1 MLGDFA
7 NRLGDWPSLFVPHV
21 TILAVCQPLWVKPD
35 LNNVK
40 STLNHGLGI
49 DYGRFLC
56 HNLPMTSVL
65 LVDDEK
71 MITDPLVR
79 ALTQA
84 GYEVTVADNGRDG
97 LALARQKQPDVVVL
111 DVMMPQ
117 MDGWD
122 VCRAL
127 RQDSTVP
134 ILMLTALGDEVDR
147 ILGLE
152 LGADDYLTKPFSTR
166 ELIARL
172 KALLRR
178 VELDRRQ
185 QSAGDQIVAGNLRLE
200 LNTHR
205 AFKDGAELMLR
216 QKEYD
221 LLSLLLSRPGEVITR
236 AEFFDRVWGT
246 DWLGDTRTLDVH
258 IRWLREK
265 IEADPGQPRLIQT
278 VRGVGYRFAVD

>member
-1 MLGDFA
+1 MI
-7 NRLGDWPSLFVPHV
+7 
-21 TILAVCQPLWVKPD
+21 T
-35 LNNVK
+35 
-40 STLNHGLGI
+40 
-49 DYGRFLC
+49 
-56 HNLPMTSVL
+56 VL

-79 ALTQA
+79 TLTQA
-84 GYEVTVADNGRDG
+84 GYQVIVAYNGRDG
-97 LALARQKQPDVVVL
+97 LALALEKEPDVVVL
-111 DVMMPQ
+111 DVMLPQ

-127 RQDSTVP
+127 RQESSVP

-185 QSAGDQIVAGNLRLE
+185 QAAGDQIVAGNLRLE
-200 LNTHR
+200 LHTHR
-205 AFKDGAELMLR
+205 AFKNDQELRLR

-221 LLSLLLSRPGEVITR
+221 LLSLLLSRPGEVISR

-265 IEADPGQPRLIQT
+265 IEDDPSQPRLIQT
-278 VRGVGYRFAVD
+278 VRGVGYRLAAEEQP

>member
-1 MLGDFA
+1 M
-7 NRLGDWPSLFVPHV
+7 
-21 TILAVCQPLWVKPD
+21 I
-35 LNNVK
+35 
-40 STLNHGLGI
+40 
-49 DYGRFLC
+49 
-56 HNLPMTSVL
+56 SVL

-79 ALTQA
+79 ALTRA
-84 GYEVTVADNGRDG
+84 GYQVMVADNGRDG
-97 LALARQKQPDVVVL
+97 LALAREKKPDVVVL
-111 DVMMPQ
+111 DVMLPQ

-178 VELDRRQ
+178 VELDHRPS
-185 QSAGDQIVAGNLRLE
+185 SAGHQLVVGNIRLE

-205 AFKDGAELMLR
+205 AFKDDQELSLR

-221 LLSLLLSRPGEVITR
+221 LLSLLLSHPGEVITR

-265 IEADPGQPRLIQT
+265 VEDDPGQPRLIQT
-278 VRGVGYRFAVD
+278 VRGVGYRFAAGGQP

>member
-1 MLGDFA
+1 M
-7 NRLGDWPSLFVPHV
+7 
-21 TILAVCQPLWVKPD
+21 I
-35 LNNVK
+35 
-40 STLNHGLGI
+40 
-49 DYGRFLC
+49 
-56 HNLPMTSVL
+56 SVL
-65 LVDDEK
+65 LIDDEK

-84 GYEVTVADNGRDG
+84 GYQVWVAHNGRDG
-97 LALARQKQPDVVVL
+97 LTIAREKKPDVVVL
-111 DVMMPQ
+111 DIMMPQ

-185 QSAGDQIVAGNLRLE
+185 QTAGDRIIVGTLRLE

-205 AFKDGAELMLR
+205 AFKADQELMLR
-216 QKEYD
+216 QKEYE

-236 AEFFDRVWGT
+236 AEFFDKVWGT

-265 IEADPGQPRLIQT
+265 IEDDPSQPRLIQT
-278 VRGVGYRFAVD
+278 VRGVGYRFAAGRSS

>member
-1 MLGDFA
+1 
-7 NRLGDWPSLFVPHV
+7 
-21 TILAVCQPLWVKPD
+21 
-35 LNNVK
+35 
-40 STLNHGLGI
+40 
-49 DYGRFLC
+49 
-56 HNLPMTSVL
+56 
-65 LVDDEK
+65 
-71 MITDPLVR
+71 
-79 ALTQA
+79 
-84 GYEVTVADNGRDG
+84 
-97 LALARQKQPDVVVL
+97 
-111 DVMMPQ
+111 MMPQ

-185 QSAGDQIVAGNLRLE
+185 QTAGDQIVVGNLRLE

-205 AFKDGAELMLR
+205 AFKDGEELMLR

-236 AEFFDRVWGT
+236 AEFFDQVWGT

-265 IEADPGQPRLIQT
+265 IEQDPGQPRLIQT
-278 VRGVGYRFAVD
+278 VRGVGYRFAAEG

>member
-1 MLGDFA
+1 MLKGLITA
-7 NRLGDWPSLFVPHV
+7 VSYA
-21 TILAVCQPLWVKPD
+21 TIL
-35 LNNVK
+35 
-40 STLNHGLGI
+40 
-49 DYGRFLC
+49 F
-56 HNLPMTSVL
+56 MTSVL

-71 MITDPLVR
+71 MITDPLDR

-84 GYEVTVADNGRDG
+84 GYQVWVAHNGREG
-97 LALARQKQPDVVVL
+97 LTIAREKQPDVVVL
-111 DVMMPQ
+111 DILMPQ

-185 QSAGDQIVAGNLRLE
+185 KMTGDRIVVGSLRLE

-205 AFKDGAELMLR
+205 AFKADQELLLR
-216 QKEYD
+216 QKEYE
-221 LLSLLLSRPGEVITR
+221 LLTLLLSRPGEVITR
-236 AEFFDRVWGT
+236 AEFFDKVWGT

-265 IEADPGQPRLIQT
+265 IEDDPGQPRLIQT
-278 VRGVGYRFAVD
+278 VRGVGYRFAAEGQP

>member
-1 MLGDFA
+1 
-7 NRLGDWPSLFVPHV
+7 
-21 TILAVCQPLWVKPD
+21 
-35 LNNVK
+35 
-40 STLNHGLGI
+40 
-49 DYGRFLC
+49 
-56 HNLPMTSVL
+56 MTSIL
-65 LVDDEK
+65 IVDDERVL
-71 MITDPLVR
+71 TQPLAR

-84 GYEVTVADNGRDG
+84 GFSVAVASNGRDG
-97 LALARQKQPDVVVL
+97 LVMAISQKPDVVVL
-111 DVMMPQ
+111 DVLMPE
-117 MDGWD
+117 MDGWE

-127 RQDSTVP
+127 RQESTVP

-172 KALLRR
+172 RALLRR
-178 VELDRRQ
+178 VELDRRRQ
-185 QSAGDQIVAGNLRLE
+185 VTDDVLEAGDLRVE

-205 AFKDGAELMLR
+205 AFKNGQELRLR

-221 LLSLLLSRPGEVITR
+221 LLVLLLSRPGDVITR
-236 AEFFDRVWGT
+236 TEFFDRVWGT

-265 IEADPGQPRLIQT
+265 IEVNPSDPRLIQT
-278 VRGVGYRFAVD
+278 VRGVGYRYLREPE

>member
-1 MLGDFA
+1 
-7 NRLGDWPSLFVPHV
+7 
-21 TILAVCQPLWVKPD
+21 
-35 LNNVK
+35 
-40 STLNHGLGI
+40 
-49 DYGRFLC
+49 
-56 HNLPMTSVL
+56 MTSVL

-84 GYEVTVADNGRDG
+84 GYQVTVADNGRDG
-97 LALARQKQPDVVVL
+97 LTLAREKRPDVVVL

-185 QSAGDQIVAGNLRLE
+185 QMAGDQIVVGSLRLE
-200 LNTHR
+200 LNTRR
-205 AFKDGAELMLR
+205 AFKGTQELLLR

-221 LLSLLLSRPGEVITR
+221 LLGLLLSRPGDVITR

-278 VRGVGYRFAVD
+278 VRGVGYRFAAEGQS

>member
-1 MLGDFA
+1 
-7 NRLGDWPSLFVPHV
+7 
-21 TILAVCQPLWVKPD
+21 
-35 LNNVK
+35 
-40 STLNHGLGI
+40 
-49 DYGRFLC
+49 
-56 HNLPMTSVL
+56 
-65 LVDDEK
+65 
-71 MITDPLVR
+71 
-79 ALTQA
+79 LTQA
-84 GYEVTVADNGRDG
+84 GYQVTVADNGRDG
-97 LALARQKQPDVVVL
+97 LALAREKQPDVVVL

-185 QSAGDQIVAGNLRLE
+185 QTAGDQIVVGGLRLE

-205 AFKDGAELMLR
+205 AFKDGQELMLR

-221 LLSLLLSRPGEVITR
+221 LLSLLLSRPGDVITR

-265 IEADPGQPRLIQT
+265 IEEDPGQPRLIQT
-278 VRGVGYRFAVD
+278 VRGVGYRFAAEGQS